1 MPERLPASRSGRP
14 AIPDAD
20 APISLAHLL
29 RSPVFW
35 RTRELHSLV
44 RLLLLLVVAVLVCVQ
59 IGVVIAAGEVARD
72 DLLSLALYASLALFA
87 WHPLSAAL
95 MAMAIC
101 GTSGVLTGSGGDL
114 LELAVALV
122 LVSATCAPA
131 VVALHLALLA
141 GLSAYLLIA
150 ESTLVTNGVYGIL
163 VCALVALL
171 AGITVRLFTTREEVL
186 LAQRARLARA
196 FEEISRLQQDRIAD
210 ELHDGIAHDL
220 TLLLFHARALPKQPD
235 ERSRQVSLTTIE
247 SSASRALRSAQ
258 SLLAVMRDTPGR
270 SPSASEEAAPI
281 DVSSAAEALAQK
293 LRDAGI
299 RTRVSVSGA
308 TEFPPF
314 PPGVAEVLVETLT
327 ESAMNIIKHAPGA
340 TAAAIEV
347 ATGVDM
353 ITLEVRNN
361 RPRGRAPAESALGG
375 RGLARARE
383 RLSRVSGEL
392 DAGPTPDGWVLRAVV
407 PTR

>member
-131 VVALHLALLA
+131 VIALHLVLLA

-270 SPSASEEAAPI
+270 SPSASEEAATI

-299 RTRVSVSGA
+299 RTRVSVPAA
-308 TEFPPF
+308 TAF
-314 PPGVAEVLVETLT
+314 PPGVAEVLVETIT
-327 ESAMNIIKHAPGA
+327 ESAMNVIKHAPGA

-347 ATGVDM
+347 ANGVDV

-392 DAGPTPDGWVLRAVV
+392 DAGPTPDGWVLRAVI
-407 PTR
+407 PLR